1 MFCETV
7 EGRMNTLS
15 RGQEEILLDNLLGDN
30 VALSQSVRDLLLQAY
45 KQGRSDTLEM
55 LGIEEDDLP
64 GDGEMAAW
72 SA

>member
-1 MFCETV
+1 
-7 EGRMNTLS
+7 MNTLS

>member
-1 MFCETV
+1 MFRETV
-7 EGRMNTLS
+7 EGSMNTLS